1 MSCLLNLV
9 PALLI
14 HNFQNLKEID
24 VQDCELLEHV
34 NILQENDGNVEIFS
48 KLETLKLK
56 NLPRLRWI
64 EDGNDRMKHIS
75 SLMTLMNIQ
84 NLQELHISDCSMED
98 LRKM

>member
-1 MSCLLNLV
+1 M
-9 PALLI
+9 
-14 HNFQNLKEID
+14 D
-24 VQDCELLEHV
+24 VQDCMLLEHV
-34 NILQENDGNVEIFS
+34 IINLQEIDGNVEILP

-56 NLPRLRWI
+56 DLPMLRWI

-84 NLQELHISDCSMED
+84 NLQEVHIIDCSMED

>member
-1 MSCLLNLV
+1 MQDGKLL
-9 PALLI
+9 
-14 HNFQNLKEID
+14 K
-24 VQDCELLEHV
+24 HV
-34 NILQENDGNVEIFS
+34 IILQEIDGNVEILS

-84 NLQELHISDCSMED
+84 NLQELHITDCSMED